1 MTEPGSAFITR
12 VRMAESGSPRRSSD
26 SDDEYDLTLSS
37 SLSSEVSEEV
47 RLSWPSLEMEVLPSV
62 IASSQVYPVPIS
74 MIGLT
79 LLPFRLKWKLCTLI
93 VWEIQTG
100 KLVYEC
106 YTTAF
111 IGYDR

>member
-47 RLSWPSLEMEVLPSV
+47 RLSWPSLEMEVLP
-62 IASSQVYPVPIS
+62 YRFEP
-74 MIGLT
+74 GLPS
-79 LLPFRLKWKLCTLI
+79 LAGPDPFFLRRAKKILARFRRALKNGSGPARLRSTR
-93 VWEIQTG
+93 
-100 KLVYEC
+100 YR
-106 YTTAF
+106 Y
-111 IGYDR
+111 R